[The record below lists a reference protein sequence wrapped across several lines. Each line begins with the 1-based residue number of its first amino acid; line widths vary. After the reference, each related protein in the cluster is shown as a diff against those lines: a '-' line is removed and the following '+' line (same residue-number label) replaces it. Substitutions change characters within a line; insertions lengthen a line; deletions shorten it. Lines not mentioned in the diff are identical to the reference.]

1 MSEIMELENKSNQ
14 VLVFENEYSEY
25 ICSPGVNPVELIR
38 SRIRNVEGDELP
50 SASAGTEKQEKKE
63 VNIIANGKD

>member
-14 VLVFENEYSEY
+14 VLVFEEYHEY
-25 ICSPGVNPVELIR
+25 LCSPGVNPVELIR